1 MIMNRHLRENIL
13 IMLTFLIA
21 MALMILPLPH
31 WALYARPQWVFVVLL
46 FWLIYAPR
54 KVGPF
59 IAWCIGLYVDL
70 LMGDLLGE
78 HALIFVLFSYVV
90 QRYLRVIQAMPVWQQ
105 TLAVGV
111 GTFLCITLELLLLKL
126 THTPVLNW
134 SMLLSV
140 IANMVVWPWLYFL
153 CRDVRPTHDYRLL
166 HSR

>member
-13 IMLTFLIA
+13 IILTFLIA

-31 WALYARPQWVFVVLL
+31 WALYARPQWVLVVLI

-54 KVGPF
+54 KIGPF

-111 GTFLCITLELLLLKL
+111 GTFLCVMLETIAFEINAYAYFRLVYVVACYCEYGCVAL
-126 THTPVLNW
+126 VVF
-134 SMLLSV
+134 SV
-140 IANMVVWPWLYFL
+140 SRCQANA
-153 CRDVRPTHDYRLL
+153 
-166 HSR
+166 